1 MTVFL
6 ILNFREKERVF
17 NGALDFKKLSSVI
30 CHLSSQIH
38 VAKLRSCLLPNGYIT
53 QDEITDQGGVY
64 YVLKSRVLLL
74 VILGLVVE
82 IVVNNLRLRRP
93 YDGRKFF
100 KA

>member
-1 MTVFL
+1 M
-6 ILNFREKERVF
+6 
-17 NGALDFKKLSSVI
+17 
-30 CHLSSQIH
+30 
-38 VAKLRSCLLPNGYIT
+38 AKLRSCLLPNGYIT